1 MNLPNCITLIRV
13 LLVPLFAIFVLN
25 GDYEFAFLVFVIA
38 GVSDGLDGFLA
49 RILNQ
54 KTRFGALLDPIADK
68 ALLITAFIMLA
79 VVRLI
84 PSWLTV
90 LVISRDVII
99 VVGIGILMFNR
110 HEVAIRPSYLSKAT
124 TLMQLATVAFA
135 LGHQHLPPTL
145 LPLGMPLRMITAGLT
160 LLSGAHY
167 IAVGFSI
174 LGEQGDGGGGSRG
187 GESPRSDT

>member
-13 LLVPLFAIFVLN
+13 LLVPLFAIFVLE
-25 GDYEFAFLVFVIA
+25 GDYEAAFFVFVVA

-49 RILNQ
+49 RVLNQ
-54 KTRFGALLDPIADK
+54 KTKLGAVLDPIADK
-68 ALLITAFIMLA
+68 ALLMTAFVMLA
-79 VVRLI
+79 VVGLI

-90 LVISRDVII
+90 LVVSRDVII
-99 VVGIGILMFNR
+99 MAGIGILMFSQ
-110 HEVAIRPSYLSKAT
+110 HEVTIRPSYFSKAT

-135 LGHQHLPPTL
+135 LGHQHLPRL
-145 LPLGMPLRMITAGLT
+145 QPLGQPLLWVTAGLT

-174 LGEQGDGGGGSRG
+174 LGKQGNGAGTTEK
-187 GESPRSDT
+187 GESTQR

>member
-13 LLVPLFAIFVLN
+13 LLVPLFAIFVLD
-25 GDYEFAFLVFVIA
+25 GDYEFAFLVFAIA

-145 LPLGMPLRMITAGLT
+145 LPLGRPLLIVTASLT

-167 IAVGFSI
+167 IGVGFHL
-174 LGEQGDGGGGSRG
+174 LGEGNGAEGQ
-187 GESPRSDT
+187 PRR